1 VVGKQEEKHHL
12 DRCWFVE
19 ELSQR
24 QIDFGFVAGVVGFE
38 PLQFFV
44 VLRVVVESILED
56 CKELVLVATVVG
68 VGVVVDDEEQL
79 HSKFEG
85 EIEE

>member
-1 VVGKQEEKHHL
+1 VQT
-12 DRCWFVE
+12 
-19 ELSQR
+19 
-24 QIDFGFVAGVVGFE
+24 A
-38 PLQFFV
+38 
-44 VLRVVVESILED
+44 
-56 CKELVLVATVVG
+56 VG